1 MLPLGDRKVSPSR
14 LYIKITNLNLTPNN
28 TCKVFKRAGG
38 TLRDLTHGG
47 DLAEAGTRARNVWQ
61 GPNPS
66 PSLRNNK

>member
-1 MLPLGDRKVSPSR
+1 MLPLGDCKVSPSR
-14 LYIKITNLNLTPNN
+14 LYIKITNLNLTQNN

-47 DLAEAGTRARNVWQ
+47 DLAEAGTRAENFWQ